1 MSIAALFSFL
11 LFTVLVGLI
20 SWLKTRKKAL
30 QTTTGH
36 FFADR
41 KNNYLVVGG
50 ALLLSN
56 ISANQF
62 IGENESIYID
72 NMSVIAWGI
81 SSILAM
87 VLTAEF
93 LLPVYFR
100 TGAMTI
106 PDYLGKRY
114 DVSTRRLVSIVFLCS
129 YIVNLLPAVLYG
141 GAVAFTGMFNFLEPL
156 HLTYWQNIW
165 IMVWI
170 IGLIGSVYSVLGG
183 LRAITIS
190 DSILSIGLIIIGL
203 AIPYYGFKY
212 LGNGNWTEGLNQILT
227 TKKEHLT
234 AIGGPDDAV
243 PFNTIF
249 TGMFIMNLYY
259 WGMEQYII
267 QQAMSAKSLS
277 DSQKGMALACVGKLL
292 CPFLI
297 NMPGLIGVHL
307 YGSLN
312 NTAEVFPLVVKDTLP
327 QLMTGL
333 TAAVV
338 LGAAI
343 TTFNAGLNSSS
354 TLFTL
359 NLYKPWLESRNRQ
372 ASEQKLVRTGK
383 RFEIIISLLAMFT
396 APFILFANTGFY
408 TYLQQ
413 LAGMFCVPVFTIVV
427 MGFVTKKVSP
437 LAAKSG
443 IVFFIA
449 AYIIFNYILN
459 IKVHYLHML
468 AILFI
473 LTSGCMLVV
482 TKCFPG
488 YLYTEEIV
496 LQPLNLSPWKG
507 RYVYFFILIVF
518 MVALFLFFSKVGIA

>member
-1 MSIAALFSFL
+1 
-11 LFTVLVGLI
+11 
-20 SWLKTRKKAL
+20 
-30 QTTTGH
+30 
-36 FFADR
+36 
-41 KNNYLVVGG
+41 
-50 ALLLSN
+50 
-56 ISANQF
+56 
-62 IGENESIYID
+62 
-72 NMSVIAWGI
+72 
-81 SSILAM
+81 
-87 VLTAEF
+87 
-93 LLPVYFR
+93 
-100 TGAMTI
+100 
-106 PDYLGKRY
+106 
-114 DVSTRRLVSIVFLCS
+114 
-129 YIVNLLPAVLYG
+129 
-141 GAVAFTGMFNFLEPL
+141 
-156 HLTYWQNIW
+156 
-165 IMVWI
+165 
-170 IGLIGSVYSVLGG
+170 
-183 LRAITIS
+183 
-190 DSILSIGLIIIGL
+190 
-203 AIPYYGFKY
+203 
-212 LGNGNWTEGLNQILT
+212 
-227 TKKEHLT
+227 
-234 AIGGPDDAV
+234 
-243 PFNTIF
+243 
-249 TGMFIMNLYY
+249 
-259 WGMEQYII
+259 
-267 QQAMSAKSLS
+267 
-277 DSQKGMALACVGKLL
+277 
-292 CPFLI
+292 
-297 NMPGLIGVHL
+297 MPGLIGVHL

-468 AILFI
+468 AILFV